1 MAQTLKRK
9 FPVLILCTALLLSLC
24 GCQKGKTSLTFPFD
38 SNDATYLETLY
49 GKSLGDMAEE
59 WDFSIED
66 LVEKPEGSGAWSLDR
81 TVTIEGKEF
90 TQTLMMSP
98 DLFCGLEYRY
108 DCDSAEEA
116 AKLAETIYSDILE
129 EYEAPAYEPLSSPN
143 LLANEGVFDEMKTA
157 QRGNWYEAWGRIGE
171 ISWLRM
177 DVDIWVKEDKGLF
190 SIRLTYRVV
199 PEEWHRFEPG
209 YQAPFPL
216 FPVEEEQ

>member
-38 SNDATYLETLY
+38 SKDVAYLETLY

-129 EYEAPAYEPLSSPN
+129 EYEA
-143 LLANEGVFDEMKTA
+143 
-157 QRGNWYEAWGRIGE
+157 GE